1 MATQLDLFGMF
12 GAPVQEEKKN
22 TEQVIAPATT
32 APEEILVEENA
43 ETEEPVLPVEEILP
57 LERAILEA
65 SAVIPEKK
73 DEPVAEVENRSAVV
87 FSDHKIAVKIKLK
100 PKPVETVAEAVI
112 DQKKDIVV
120 VAETNTI
127 ATPPIENAAIE
138 ADVVSDE
145 ITTKIIL
152 AEDETKANIESYPGE
167 IVIAKISKEK
177 REQETLREKEV
188 VVIDD
193 LFSAHPAALK
203 SAEPKASTKKYV
215 QAELPVVKKRGRKS
229 FKEIDAEV
237 SLVSVPEDE
246 ELFQKQ
252 YYAISQVAKWFN
264 VNTSLL
270 RYWENEFD
278 VLKPR
283 KNRKGDRLF
292 RPEDIKNLQVIYY
305 LLRQR
310 KFSIEG
316 AKKYL
321 KENKKSADT
330 NIQLI
335 QSLTK
340 LKGFLLELKAN
351 LGS

>member
-1 MATQLDLFGMF
+1 MF
-12 GAPVQEEKKN
+12 DAPVQEEKKN
-22 TEQVIAPATT
+22 TEQVIAPAKTV
-32 APEEILVEENA
+32 PEEFLVEENA
-43 ETEEPVLPVEEILP
+43 TTEEPTLPSAEILP
-57 LERAILEA
+57 IERTIPEA
-65 SAVIPEKK
+65 SVPEKK
-73 DEPVAEVENRSAVV
+73 EEPIIATENTSPVI
-87 FSDHKIAVKIKLK
+87 FSDHRIAVKIKLK
-100 PKPVETVAEAVI
+100 PKPVETVLAQEN
-112 DQKKDIVV
+112 DTIVL
-120 VAETNTI
+120 AETNTI
-127 ATPPIENAAIE
+127 VNPQVASAPIATE
-138 ADVVSDE
+138 AVSNEITNEVISVEQEIKANSDAQPDE
-145 ITTKIIL
+145 IVRVNK
-152 AEDETKANIESYPGE
+152 AEE
-167 IVIAKISKEK
+167 
-177 REQETLREKEV
+177 EKEPEMLQEKEI

-193 LFSAHPAALK
+193 LFSAHPAAIK
-203 SAEPKASTKKYV
+203 TAETKTDIKKYI
-215 QAELPVVKKRGRKS
+215 QTELPIVKKRGRKS

-237 SLVSVPEDE
+237 SLVSVPDDE

>member
-12 GAPVQEEKKN
+12 DAPVQEEKKN

-32 APEEILVEENA
+32 VPEEILVEETA
-43 ETEEPVLPVEEILP
+43 AEEPVLPLEEILP
-57 LERAILEA
+57 LEKAILEA
-65 SAVIPEKK
+65 SAPVPEKK
-73 DEPVAEVENRSAVV
+73 EEPVIATENTSAVV
-87 FSDHKIAVKIKLK
+87 FADHKIAVKIKLK
-100 PKPVETVAEAVI
+100 PRPVEAVVETVVAQEN
-112 DQKKDIVV
+112 DTKVV
-120 VAETNTI
+120 PETNTTAIPPAEI
-127 ATPPIENAAIE
+127 APIDAEM
-138 ADVVSDE
+138 VSD
-145 ITTKIIL
+145 KIINEAIL
-152 AEDETKANIESYPGE
+152 
-167 IVIAKISKEK
+167 V
-177 REQETLREKEV
+177 EQETTANLEVQTDEILGANNTKEEKEPDALLEKEI

-203 SAEPKASTKKYV
+203 KDEPKADTKKYV
-215 QAELPVVKKRGRKS
+215 QTELPVVKKRGRKS

-237 SLVSVPEDE
+237 SLVSVPDDE

>member
-1 MATQLDLFGMF
+1 MF

-43 ETEEPVLPVEEILP
+43 AAEDPILPLDEILP

-65 SAVIPEKK
+65 SASVSEKK
-73 DEPVAEVENRSAVV
+73 EEPVVDIENTSAVI
-87 FSDHKIAVKIKLK
+87 FADHKIAVKIKLK
-100 PKPVETVAEAVI
+100 PRPVETVVAQENDTTI
-112 DQKKDIVV
+112 L
-120 VAETNTI
+120 AETNTA
-127 ATPPIENAAIE
+127 ATLSIETASVEPEVTSA
-138 ADVVSDE
+138 E
-145 ITTKIIL
+145 IINEVILVEEETKPDF
-152 AEDETKANIESYPGE
+152 EVEPDETVNAGKA
-167 IVIAKISKEK
+167 KE
-177 REQETLREKEV
+177 EAEPETLPEKEV

-193 LFSAHPAALK
+193 LFSAHPAAFK
-203 SAEPKASTKKYV
+203 SAEPRADAKKYV
-215 QAELPVVKKRGRKS
+215 QTELPVVKKRGRKS

-237 SLVSVPEDE
+237 SLVSVPDDE